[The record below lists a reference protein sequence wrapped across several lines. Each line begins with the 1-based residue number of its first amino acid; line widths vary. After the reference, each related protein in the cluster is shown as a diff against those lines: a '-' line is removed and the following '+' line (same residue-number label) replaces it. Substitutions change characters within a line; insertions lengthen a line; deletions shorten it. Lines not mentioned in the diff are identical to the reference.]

1 MKPAAIILLVFSLSL
16 LMIWKANKV
25 KEYYGESKK
34 LEKAKKS
41 LISENSE
48 LRAYL
53 MDLKSLSAV
62 GKIVTR
68 RGLTQKVSGR
78 IRVLDPA
85 PPIKFEDRRN
95 FVDVDAVADAIEDA
109 VFRSGRV
116 TAEEGKNPPN
126 PK

>member
-1 MKPAAIILLVFSLSL
+1 MKPAAIILLIFSLSL

-25 KEYYGESKK
+25 KEYYAESKK

-48 LRAYL
+48 LKTYL
-53 MDLKSLSAV
+53 MDLKSLTAV
-62 GKIVTR
+62 GKIAAR
-68 RGLTQKVSGR
+68 RGLTQNISGR
-78 IRVLDPA
+78 IRVPDPA
-85 PPIKFEDRRN
+85 PPVKFEDRRN

-109 VFRSGRV
+109 VFRSSKV
-116 TAEEGKNPPN
+116 TAEEGKNLSN